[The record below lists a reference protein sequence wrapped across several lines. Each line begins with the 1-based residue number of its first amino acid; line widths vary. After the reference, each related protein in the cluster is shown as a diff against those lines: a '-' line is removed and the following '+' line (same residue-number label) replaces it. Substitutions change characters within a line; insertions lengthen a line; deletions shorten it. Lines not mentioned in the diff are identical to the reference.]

1 MQNSVIA
8 LHPTNHNQN
17 SLNQL
22 ISKQAHTN
30 LPFGEHRLF
39 QSVYEIVVGK
49 GLHPVAFEFEKGVR
63 SIYNQCSFLVLL
75 ISYCY
80 MKEEVVVAAG
90 VIEKYESRKRK
101 GEVEEDS

>member
-1 MQNSVIA
+1 MHFLLIK
-8 LHPTNHNQN
+8 LYPTNHNQN

-49 GLHPVAFEFEKGVR
+49 DLHPVAFEFEKGVR
-63 SIYNQCSFLVLL
+63 SIYNQCSFRVLL

-90 VIEKYESRKRK
+90 VIEKHESRKRK
-101 GEVEEDS
+101 VEVEEDS